1 VNAKSIEVNKASK
14 CNIQEFR
21 TDFMCEVTKIENKEI
36 NKHVQLIQDYSIF
49 KGMKFML
56 PE

>member
-1 VNAKSIEVNKASK
+1 
-14 CNIQEFR
+14 
-21 TDFMCEVTKIENKEI
+21 MCEVTKIENKEI